1 MPEITQLTDLDAL
14 IGDLETRIT
23 EDTLLPS
30 GAYTEGC
37 SGVCTVIV
45 CDTVV
50 ICSGI
55 GC

>member
-1 MPEITQLTDLDAL
+1 MPEIMQLSDLDAL

-23 EDTLLPS
+23 ESTLPS
-30 GAYTEGC
+30 AEADTGGC

-50 ICSGI
+50 VCSGVV
-55 GC
+55 C